1 MRTAR
6 GMWATWAVALLG
18 VGLLVDPAAGAGDS
32 EAKAARRRWA
42 LAKMD
47 EMANERLR
55 CRERFQKR
63 PEVERC
69 EAAHERRYQEY
80 NQMYL
85 EAARD

>member
-1 MRTAR
+1 MRRSRGVWTA
-6 GMWATWAVALLG
+6 WAVALLG
-18 VGLLVDPAAGAGDS
+18 VGLLADPAAGAADP

-63 PEVERC
+63 REVERC
-69 EAAHERRYQEY
+69 EADYARRFREY